1 MQGGTG
7 GFTGDS
13 KNCIHLLLCLLW
25 LLFGLAQGSPASISR
40 AKRILGPLALAGC
53 SRAIVLNTYL
63 LPFPAPV
70 NLLIVEIENLTKI
83 YDSKLRVVA
92 LDGIDLELKQGEIF
106 GLLGPNGA
114 GKTTTISIAT
124 TRTLPTSGRVR
135 IAGIDVVLHPAHA
148 RRLIGVVPQFNTLD
162 RSLTVYENLYFHCR
176 YFGFSHSHAK
186 ARSLELLSQFMLSE
200 RKSVYPPQLS
210 GGLAQ
215 RVQIARA
222 IAHHPTVLFLDEPS
236 AGLDPQSRMAMW
248 SAVQELHKEDITVL
262 LTTHY
267 MEEADS
273 LSDRLAIIDHG
284 RVLALGSPEKLKAT
298 LGAHTIFDLKLKSHE
313 GLEPLVARLNLR
325 SDVTSAEVTADGLR
339 VIAASS
345 DGLLPDLVQAAAA
358 HGLRDL
364 QITEPSLE
372 TVFIELTGRDLRE

>member
-1 MQGGTG
+1 
-7 GFTGDS
+7 
-13 KNCIHLLLCLLW
+13 
-25 LLFGLAQGSPASISR
+25 
-40 AKRILGPLALAGC
+40 
-53 SRAIVLNTYL
+53 
-63 LPFPAPV
+63 V

-135 IAGIDVVLHPAHA
+135 IAGIDVVLHPAHT

-248 SAVQELHKEDITVL
+248 SAVQELHKEGITVL